1 MALNVSLGK
10 RDSSTAGAL
19 VSKGIPRRA
28 SRLARYVEVEAR
40 MRCGSLEGIVVVL
53 VFDSFR
59 F

>member
-1 MALNVSLGK
+1 MTLNVSLGN
-10 RDSSTAGAL
+10 RDSSTPGTL
-19 VSKGIPRRA
+19 VSKGIPRRS

-40 MRCGSLEGIVVVL
+40 MSVGSLEDIVVVL

>member
-1 MALNVSLGK
+1 MTSNVSLGN

-19 VSKGIPRRA
+19 VSKGMRRR
-28 SRLARYVEVEAR
+28 SSSLARYVEVEAR
-40 MRCGSLEGIVVVL
+40 MSVESLEGILVVL